1 MAHQCPSIVEMEKHI
16 LRPPFDALDGAPLQ
30 ARGKTLRQRKAQI
43 LASLNN
49 TDQFLA
55 FELGAKAPADGFD
68 FR

>member
-1 MAHQCPSIVEMEKHI
+1 MEKYI
-16 LRPPFDALDGAPLQ
+16 LRTPFDALDGAPFQ
-30 ARGKTLRQRKAQI
+30 PRGKILRQRKAQI